1 MPRLVDF
8 WLVGEGC
15 VAILGV
21 QQFGRWFHLAF
32 CGVFGGKKMKSFE
45 NRERTVVELK
55 YFFLQYSLPLDNR
68 FMLS

>member
-32 CGVFGGKKMKSFE
+32 CGVFGGKKNEKF
-45 NRERTVVELK
+45 
-55 YFFLQYSLPLDNR
+55 
-68 FMLS
+68 